1 MTPAEPEFSRVID
14 TETLGDAVKTLKI
27 EASPDERSRLAERF
41 GLEGLDSFNA
51 ELSLTPEGGG
61 RLFRLTGTFEA
72 DVTQTCVVTL
82 EPLETRVTGVLD
94 RLYDPAQPENDDVE
108 EYFDAEA
115 DDPPE
120 PALDGLIDV
129 GEAAAEQLALE
140 LNPFPKKS
148 GISLTE
154 ISIGPDTEGA
164 AQEGGKALSEQPQG
178 PFSILEKL
186 KKKLK

>member
-1 MTPAEPEFSRVID
+1 MTSAEPEFSRVID

-82 EPLETRVTGVLD
+82 EPLETRVTGALD
-94 RLYDPAQPENDDVE
+94 RLYDPAQSENNDEENFDV
-108 EYFDAEA
+108 EA

-120 PALDGLIDV
+120 PAPDGLIDV

-140 LNPFPKKS
+140 LDPFPRKS
-148 GISLTE
+148 DVSLTE
-154 ISIGPDTEGA
+154 FSTGPDGEGP
-164 AQEGGKALSEQPQG
+164 AQEGEEALPEPKNS
-178 PFSILEKL
+178 PFAILEKL